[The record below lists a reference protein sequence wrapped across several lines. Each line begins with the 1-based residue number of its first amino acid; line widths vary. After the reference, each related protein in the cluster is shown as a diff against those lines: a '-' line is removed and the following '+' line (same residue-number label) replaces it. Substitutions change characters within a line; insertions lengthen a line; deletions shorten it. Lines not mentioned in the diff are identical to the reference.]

1 MKNIGIAFIKPE
13 EAYWVMNLENMEVN
27 HTFTIF
33 QIHLVL
39 SLEDVIKGFKAG
51 ICPHSKVHITFDESK

>member
-1 MKNIGIAFIKPE
+1 MKNIGIAFIKPGE
-13 EAYWVMNLENMEVN
+13 YGSKS
-27 HTFTIF
+27 H
-33 QIHLVL
+33 IHYISDSFGL